1 MRLNSWARLLIR
13 QSSWSIYIKSGL
25 GEIVFFGISL
35 LLWGFALASYEGIL
49 FQKLLPLFF
58 WLFLFF
64 ILVFS
69 LEPWIYFEQQEGF
82 LELLWLY
89 PLSAH
94 QIFSFLVLRQSLQR
108 LPLLLVG
115 SSVAGLCIGGLTLN
129 NLVGLFFTAFL
140 GLVGGIFIG
149 MLMGIL
155 KHASSRNKG
164 PFLLILLALPFYLPI
179 FILGIAGWQA
189 CAIQQ
194 IPWIPC
200 LGLLGFLGLNG
211 VLCTAFGGLMI
222 KQHL

>member
-1 MRLNSWARLLIR
+1 MRLNSWVRLLIR
-13 QSSWSIYIKSGL
+13 QSSWPIYIKSGL

-64 ILVFS
+64 IFVFS

-94 QIFSFLVLRQSLQR
+94 QIFCFLVLRQSLQR

-115 SSVAGLCIGGLTLN
+115 SSIAGLSMGLTLS

-149 MLMGIL
+149 MLMGVL
-155 KHASSRNKG
+155 KHTSSRNKG
-164 PFLLILLALPFYLPI
+164 HFLLMLLALPFYLPI
-179 FILGIAGWQA
+179 FILGISGWQA
-189 CAIQQ
+189 CAIHQ

-211 VLCTAFGGLMI
+211 VLCAVFGGLMI
-222 KQHL
+222 RQHL